1 MQRNDTAPKGQ
12 VHLYLL
18 VELGNSGRARD
29 GQVGRSL
36 AGVADLALIRHFAR
50 HFRGR
55 SLDIFSTNQG
65 TIELGIRRMPP
76 VQMQLASNSWGLLC
90 TGLRH
95 ILHRYCPTRLE
106 GTRRHRKSLS
116 IPVVG
121 KEIPRK
127 HEGQARSQGPLGNSR
142 KQNTS
147 NETEGPPRVRDSEG
161 PRMPPVQDDGG
172 RMRYAS

>member
-1 MQRNDTAPKGQ
+1 MQRNGTAPKEQ

-76 VQMQLASNSWGLLC
+76 VQMQLASNS
-90 TGLRH
+90 
-95 ILHRYCPTRLE
+95 
-106 GTRRHRKSLS
+106 
-116 IPVVG
+116 
-121 KEIPRK
+121 
-127 HEGQARSQGPLGNSR
+127 
-142 KQNTS
+142 
-147 NETEGPPRVRDSEG
+147 
-161 PRMPPVQDDGG
+161 
-172 RMRYAS
+172 